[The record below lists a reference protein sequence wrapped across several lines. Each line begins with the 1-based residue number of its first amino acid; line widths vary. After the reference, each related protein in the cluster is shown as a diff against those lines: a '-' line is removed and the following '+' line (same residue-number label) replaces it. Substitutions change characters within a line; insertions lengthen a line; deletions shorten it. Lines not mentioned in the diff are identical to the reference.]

1 MNSKKII
8 LSIFVIFAIFLM
20 AANVF
25 AANPGQK
32 GAKPSVCNSPMIS
45 HGSVDL
51 KITGINLIKYATKDA
66 SGNCGE
72 ITINTNINSGT
83 DLTAMGI
90 VVSVPLE
97 EKSNYAE
104 YMNDIYSEGSQ
115 EGKNLWK
122 MCSGSSYAACVSP
135 SNNSKVHKYY
145 ISNSNLCNS
154 NKLDV
159 YIFKPNS
166 SGVTEQDNVSA
177 CVLYDQSGPAY
188 ITDFELD
195 LGMKANQ
202 LYKITSASHS
212 DIPNS
217 YIIKYF
223 YNLDYVYGVPFT
235 SSNQGSTQEA
245 PPNATPPATAITLN
259 YSKLN
264 QTHAGRIEN
273 FRDLSINDP
282 IELVNDGLCT
292 NPDYPYHLRMSGG
305 TTGLDVSETY
315 IGFVGPNTFSA
326 NKKDILDLIYNY
338 KTPGTMSNSNSKIEW
353 LTVSGNNSL
362 IKADKFNVQ
371 KNGLNR
377 VFCLSKVFAGKKLN
391 IFVWQSK
398 DSGNKINLGL
408 GADNKKW
415 TIPETDFYNTGYLD
429 KINYE
434 FGYVTELQIPT
445 NPFSSGTPPAEAT
458 PNEGV
463 VNNGESSDS
472 SEGDS
477 AQPENQPEPV
487 ASQQI
492 KLDFTVFSTIP
503 DVKYSTTNTW
513 YNARKINDPEAYLID
528 YRNDKKSISVNLSS
542 FNYTKPLYAIIATPD
557 HSDKIYGYLAN
568 VKSTGDFKD
577 YTLQS
582 NFRISSNTLT
592 TNPAAMEYTLGPDKT
607 FKFSIDPKINDKF
620 VLIFMQL
627 SDAGSLINLAYTNL
641 YHLDYNA
648 QSIYQLCEINRNII
662 NFYCKGYDCKVPGS
676 CIDRWDFN
684 ASKLEGIQG
693 IPVDAI
699 PGAPTPPVTPTPPV
713 ETPSVTPTPPVETSP
728 PVNTAET
735 LTFTGTCSITK
746 QETLEK
752 YIECLRR
759 NIETV
764 NLSRK
769 YNFIS
774 DGKIIRK
781 NGPFLGNFLID
792 EKYNTNNKCYEEAF
806 NNVVFKI
813 AKQEGLSEEETAQ
826 LWSRIAAE
834 SGCNVKVG
842 CGEVCGSTGVAQIH
856 IPGWNDRG
864 SYNSIKSELQ
874 KLKNWSSKY
883 STFSKYQSSLL
894 GIANDPETALE
905 ISIAINRHNTN
916 LIINKSKTANRPFLA
931 DMYQTYDQDD
941 SIDMEF
947 ATSYVYAGSAR
958 ASHFKDGVKIGATRW
973 QGLVAPALNKMGYY
987 LTYKRMI
994 YLCHND
1000 ASTSNAFVTAY
1011 KNIYGGK
1018 YCK

>member
-1 MNSKKII
+1 
-8 LSIFVIFAIFLM
+8 
-20 AANVF
+20 
-25 AANPGQK
+25 
-32 GAKPSVCNSPMIS
+32 
-45 HGSVDL
+45 
-51 KITGINLIKYATKDA
+51 
-66 SGNCGE
+66 
-72 ITINTNINSGT
+72 
-83 DLTAMGI
+83 
-90 VVSVPLE
+90 
-97 EKSNYAE
+97 
-104 YMNDIYSEGSQ
+104 
-115 EGKNLWK
+115 
-122 MCSGSSYAACVSP
+122 
-135 SNNSKVHKYY
+135 
-145 ISNSNLCNS
+145 
-154 NKLDV
+154 
-159 YIFKPNS
+159 
-166 SGVTEQDNVSA
+166 
-177 CVLYDQSGPAY
+177 
-188 ITDFELD
+188 
-195 LGMKANQ
+195 
-202 LYKITSASHS
+202 
-212 DIPNS
+212 
-217 YIIKYF
+217 
-223 YNLDYVYGVPFT
+223 
-235 SSNQGSTQEA
+235 
-245 PPNATPPATAITLN
+245 
-259 YSKLN
+259 
-264 QTHAGRIEN
+264 
-273 FRDLSINDP
+273 
-282 IELVNDGLCT
+282 
-292 NPDYPYHLRMSGG
+292 
-305 TTGLDVSETY
+305 
-315 IGFVGPNTFSA
+315 FSA

-931 DMYQTYDQDD
+931 DMYLTYDQDD

-958 ASHFKDGVKIGATRW
+958 ASHFTDGVKIGATRW

-1000 ASTSNAFVTAY
+1000 A
-1011 KNIYGGK
+1011 
-1018 YCK
+1018 

>member
-1 MNSKKII
+1 
-8 LSIFVIFAIFLM
+8 V
-20 AANVF
+20 
-25 AANPGQK
+25 
-32 GAKPSVCNSPMIS
+32 
-45 HGSVDL
+45 
-51 KITGINLIKYATKDA
+51 
-66 SGNCGE
+66 
-72 ITINTNINSGT
+72 
-83 DLTAMGI
+83 
-90 VVSVPLE
+90 
-97 EKSNYAE
+97 
-104 YMNDIYSEGSQ
+104 
-115 EGKNLWK
+115 
-122 MCSGSSYAACVSP
+122 
-135 SNNSKVHKYY
+135 
-145 ISNSNLCNS
+145 
-154 NKLDV
+154 
-159 YIFKPNS
+159 
-166 SGVTEQDNVSA
+166 
-177 CVLYDQSGPAY
+177 
-188 ITDFELD
+188 EL
-195 LGMKANQ
+195 L
-202 LYKITSASHS
+202 L
-212 DIPNS
+212 
-217 YIIKYF
+217 
-223 YNLDYVYGVPFT
+223 
-235 SSNQGSTQEA
+235 
-245 PPNATPPATAITLN
+245 
-259 YSKLN
+259 
-264 QTHAGRIEN
+264 
-273 FRDLSINDP
+273 
-282 IELVNDGLCT
+282 
-292 NPDYPYHLRMSGG
+292 
-305 TTGLDVSETY
+305 
-315 IGFVGPNTFSA
+315 
-326 NKKDILDLIYNY
+326 
-338 KTPGTMSNSNSKIEW
+338 
-353 LTVSGNNSL
+353 
-362 IKADKFNVQ
+362 
-371 KNGLNR
+371 
-377 VFCLSKVFAGKKLN
+377 
-391 IFVWQSK
+391 
-398 DSGNKINLGL
+398 
-408 GADNKKW
+408 
-415 TIPETDFYNTGYLD
+415 
-429 KINYE
+429 
-434 FGYVTELQIPT
+434 
-445 NPFSSGTPPAEAT
+445 AEAT